1 MILLW
6 LPRPV
11 HHLLLMLLILLA
23 AAAAA
28 AVVAQYVFFGPGKEV
43 PVFDLGDLKFGITIC
58 YDSHFPVRPR

>member
-1 MILLW
+1 
-6 LPRPV
+6 
-11 HHLLLMLLILLA
+11 MLLILLA

-28 AVVAQYVFFGPGKEV
+28 VAAQYVFFGPGKEV